1 MARRKRTSSA
11 IDKAKL
17 RINSMKSI
25 DAALDLGS
33 GLTVASYKTQID
45 STQAALDLYNQTLS
59 SIDDLLNDVVAKE
72 KVLATLN
79 ERMLTGVATK
89 FGKDSSQYEQAGG
102 TRASERKKPKR
113 APKPPKPPKA

>member
-1 MARRKRTSSA
+1 
-11 IDKAKL
+11 
-17 RINSMKSI
+17 MKSI

-45 STQAALDLYNQTLS
+45 STQTALDLYNQTLS

-113 APKPPKPPKA
+113 TPKPPKPPKA